1 MNEQLRVSMALPQ
14 QARPRPRL
22 SIVAPCYNEES
33 GIEEFHRRMT
43 ATAKETAGTDYELI
57 LINDGS
63 SDRTWQIM
71 LDLAESDPQLV
82 AINLSRRHGHQR
94 AMTAGLHSCRGD
106 RVLTI
111 DSDLQDPPELLGEMW
126 RLMDR
131 VEADVV
137 YGQRRERHGETML
150 KRGTAALFYRL
161 LRQLADSD
169 MQVDSGDFRL
179 MSRKVTDILNA
190 MPEQQRFIR
199 GMVSW
204 IGLRQ
209 VALAYDRAARTTG
222 TSNYSLGRMFGLAF
236 DALTSFSIM
245 PLRLASYLGMI
256 LGFLSLLMLGYT
268 LGSWAFGHVVE
279 GWTSLSTLIL
289 VLGSMQLILFGLLGE
304 YVGRLYLESK
314 RRPLF
319 VIDEI
324 RTGENVSMPPAAYIS
339 GERHDAS
346 GEGLN

>member
-1 MNEQLRVSMALPQ
+1 MNEQLRVSMPLPQ
-14 QARPRPRL
+14 EARSRPRL
-22 SIVAPCYNEES
+22 SIVAPCYNEEA
-33 GIEEFHRRMT
+33 GLEEFHRRMT
-43 ATAKETAGTDYELI
+43 AAANETVGSDYELI
-57 LINDGS
+57 LVNDGS
-63 SDRTWQIM
+63 ADRTWEIM
-71 LDLAESDPQLV
+71 LDLAKRDPQLV

-94 AMTAGLHSCRGD
+94 AMTAGLHSCRGN

-137 YGQRRERHGETML
+137 YGQRRERQGETML

-161 LRQLADSD
+161 LRRLADSD
-169 MQVDSGDFRL
+169 MPVDTGDFRL
-179 MSRKVTDILNA
+179 MSRKVSDVLNS

-209 VALAYDRAARTTG
+209 VALAYDRAPRTTG
-222 TSNYSLGRMFGLAF
+222 ASNYSLSRMFGLAF

-245 PLRLASYLGMI
+245 PLRIASYLGFI

-279 GWTSLSTLIL
+279 GWTSLSTLVL
-289 VLGSMQLILFGLLGE
+289 LLGSMQLILFGLLGE

-324 RTGENVSMPPAAYIS
+324 RTGADAPMPASYPIPGEPS
-339 GERHDAS
+339 GAGDS
-346 GEGLN
+346 LN